1 MPGAAPA
8 DGTRRGWARRS
19 AHETDRQSWRHSPSS
34 RARRRPRHRAIP
46 SISSAEPFKL
56 GTFDIEG
63 EPRIGIVLR
72 DTLVVDLAAANR
84 ALQRD
89 PAYPADPDA
98 GDDDRLDRPLRIRD
112 EDPPLRDRQLTWCK
126 AIASRARSGRRW
138 VHDVKAVD
146 IMAPLMPGK
155 MLNAAVNFYTHVGET
170 GTAEEQKKAEA
181 ERRAKRGVPYLFLKP
196 TRGAVVGDGDDVVIP
211 HGRDRVDWEVELG
224 IVIGRTAKYVP
235 ANKAAEYIFGY
246 MVTVDVSDRG
256 GRPPD
261 SRPGSDW
268 FVGKGH
274 DTFAP
279 MGPWIVPKEFY
290 GDPMKRLRQ
299 TLSVDGKVMQEA
311 GAADMI
317 HSIYELIEYG
327 SSIIT
332 LYPGDVV
339 NNGTSGGTGMGQAYR
354 GAERFLKPGEKMVAT
369 IDGIGTITMPV
380 VAEPAPP
387 PAPGRACRPSAPTAS
402 RSASTRE
409 LALSRSRSVTA
420 SVSRPTSP
428 V

>member
-1 MPGAAPA
+1 MTRLATLAVLAAICGAAPA
-8 DGTRRGWARRS
+8 AAQGD
-19 AHETDRQSWRHSPSS
+19 
-34 RARRRPRHRAIP
+34 P
-46 SISSAEPFKL
+46 SITSAEPFKL
-56 GTFDIEG
+56 GTFDIGG
-63 EPRIGIVLR
+63 EQRIGIVLR
-72 DTLVVDLAAANR
+72 DSLVVELDAANR

-89 PAYPADPDA
+89 PAYPAVPMPASMVDLI
-98 GDDDRLDRPLRIRD
+98 GRYEYGMKTRLYEIVNQLVRGNRLAAPQRP
-112 EDPPLRDRQLTWCK
+112 P
-126 AIASRARSGRRW
+126 W
-138 VHDVKAVD
+138 VHDVKTVD
-146 IMAPLMPGK
+146 ILAPLMPGK

-196 TRGAVVGDGDDVVIP
+196 TRGAVIGDGDNVMIP
-211 HGRDRVDWEVELG
+211 WGRDRVDWEVELG
-224 IVIGRTAKYVP
+224 IVMGRTAKNVP
-235 ANKAAEYIFGY
+235 ATKAAEYIFGY
-246 MVTVDVSDRG
+246 MVTVDISDRG

-299 TLSVDGKVMQEA
+299 TLTVDGKVMQEG

-332 LYPGDVV
+332 LYPGDVM

-354 GAERFLKPGEKMVAT
+354 GAERFLKPGERIVAS
-369 IDGIGTITMPV
+369 IDGIGSISMPV
-380 VAEPAPP
+380 IAEPEPAPGTGSRLP
-387 PAPGRACRPSAPTAS
+387 PV
-402 RSASTRE
+402 STYRKQ
-409 LALSRSRSVTA
+409 
-420 SVSRPTSP
+420 
-428 V
+428 